1 MTHRSAIFALA
12 DKYIDELAAINPI
25 TATNLGISGHDDKLP
40 DYSLAGS
47 QSQENHFRNTL
58 SALKKLTPLDDV
70 DRIAAEVFKERLE
83 SSLGL
88 YESMEM
94 QRVICALA
102 SPASDIRQV
111 FEMMDSSTPEGID
124 NIIARLHA
132 MPRAFN
138 SWRES
143 LRDLHL
149 DGMVAARRQVL
160 SVAEQ
165 VGSHG
170 ATGYRTFA
178 LGINAGNAQTKLDH
192 AIEIASESATSLANW
207 LHDEYAALSSPV
219 DAYGEERYA
228 PWARHYTGS
237 ELNLRDTYEWGLADL
252 AAINERMWRVAARV
266 APHAKSLADVAAHL
280 DRDPKYALH
289 GTEELLAYL
298 RNFTDAAIERMEGT
312 HFEID
317 DRIRFCD
324 VRLAPEG
331 SAAAAYYMPPS
342 EDLSRPGTTWYPTM
356 GMNEFT
362 SWRNDSIWYHEA
374 VPGHHLQCA
383 TVVLEQERLSRFQ
396 RTEGWTSG
404 YGEGWALYAE
414 RLMDEL
420 GAFEDPGAELGFLS
434 GQALRA
440 ARVVVDI
447 GMHLGYKDEHGKVWN
462 AESARECLIERA
474 LLEPEFAQ
482 SEVDRYLGIPG
493 QAISYKV
500 GERVWMQVREA
511 AQARQGAAFDL
522 KAFHAHALRMGPM
535 GLDPFVAEMA
545 RW

>member
-111 FEMMDSSTPEGID
+111 FEMMDSSTPEGIN

-178 LGINAGNAQTKLDH
+178 SGINAGNAQTKLDH

-237 ELNLRDTYEWGLADL
+237 EINLRDTYEWGLTDL

-396 RTEGWTSG
+396 RTEGW
-404 YGEGWALYAE
+404 
-414 RLMDEL
+414 
-420 GAFEDPGAELGFLS
+420 LS
-434 GQALRA
+434 
-440 ARVVVDI
+440 
-447 GMHLGYKDEHGKVWN
+447 
-462 AESARECLIERA
+462 LIH
-474 LLEPEFAQ
+474 
-482 SEVDRYLGIPG
+482 I
-493 QAISYKV
+493 
-500 GERVWMQVREA
+500 
-511 AQARQGAAFDL
+511 
-522 KAFHAHALRMGPM
+522 
-535 GLDPFVAEMA
+535 
-545 RW
+545 